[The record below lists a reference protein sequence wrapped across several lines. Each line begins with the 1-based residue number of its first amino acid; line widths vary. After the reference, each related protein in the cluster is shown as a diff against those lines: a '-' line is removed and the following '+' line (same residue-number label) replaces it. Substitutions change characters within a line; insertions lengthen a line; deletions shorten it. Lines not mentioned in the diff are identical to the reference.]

1 MAKLWYNGE
10 YKKFKEIS
18 PILFGISALILE
30 TDKEKFEK
38 LVLSIKMDKE
48 IKEQLERIVMDLN
61 VDDELVTK
69 YYDLEEER
77 RKMNEAILETKK
89 QQFIKEAKEEGIKEG
104 IKEGVLEKE
113 KEVVINMYKEN
124 FSNEVISK
132 VTKLSLEEIDKIIND
147 NK

>member
-1 MAKLWYNGE
+1 
-10 YKKFKEIS
+10 
-18 PILFGISALILE
+18 
-30 TDKEKFEK
+30 
-38 LVLSIKMDKE
+38 
-48 IKEQLERIVMDLN
+48 MDLN

-113 KEVVINMYKEN
+113 KEVVINMYNNNCHIDVICKYTGLTIE
-124 FSNEVISK
+124 EVN
-132 VTKLSLEEIDKIIND
+132 KIINN
-147 NK
+147 NKK